1 MGAGLPILN
10 TVQSL
15 AMSGDKIQNIE
26 GILSGTLSYI
36 FNTYDGSMPF
46 SEVVKQA
53 KEVRFIHIRPLLWED
68 GCCVSLRVSTAHWT
82 CWHRRV
88 DVSRVPTQPSCTRA
102 EVLRFQV

>member
-1 MGAGLPILN
+1 VGAGLPILN

-15 AMSGDKIQNIE
+15 ALSGDKIQSIE

-53 KEVRFIHIRPLLWED
+53 KAVRFISAI
-68 GCCVSLRVSTAHWT
+68 CCGRIALVCRCVRFALEQAMCIYHTA
-82 CWHRRV
+82 
-88 DVSRVPTQPSCTRA
+88 
-102 EVLRFQV
+102 

>member
-53 KEVRFIHIRPLLWED
+53 KEVRFVSAF
-68 GCCVSLRVSTAHWT
+68 CCGKIAG
-82 CWHRRV
+82 
-88 DVSRVPTQPSCTRA
+88 VSRCVPFALGACAGTDSVANNPKAMPLEPMCNGK
-102 EVLRFQV
+102 LRLHR